1 MNVGIVEREHPAA
14 GVLDDD
20 HLFGPEELL
29 TDHERADRVVG
40 REPAR
45 VPDDVGITGAQREH
59 VLHRQP
65 CIHAREHGELPSG
78 RERKGGAIELVRVAL
93 VLGQGSL
100 VFGRGGLDRHGVL
113 RRSRL
118 LVDGGVAGSNRAL
131 ARALNDLAA
140 LRSRA
145 ERVRN
150 PPGTHAATGVRDHDL
165 T

>member
-1 MNVGIVEREHPAA
+1 MHVGVVEGEHPAA

-29 TDHERADRVVG
+29 TDHERTDRVVG

-65 CIHAREHGELPSG
+65 CIHAREHGELSPG

-100 VFGRGGLDRHGVL
+100 VFGRGCLDRHGVL

-131 ARALNDLAA
+131 ALRAQRPRRTEVHAQSGSET
-140 LRSRA
+140 R
-145 ERVRN
+145 
-150 PPGTHAATGVRDHDL
+150 PGHMQRQACVITT
-165 T
+165 